1 MCLHEMES
9 LLYAKNKTDSYYY
22 DMKPLCSL
30 AFRTTRVLGDNLEHK
45 KEDPMI
51 RAGQMMAVM
60 VALGLCLAT
69 PATFAATKK
78 KNAKVAKHEK
88 HEARKPASAGKGF
101 KVKMSGDFT
110 RVIDEEQGIVCYFA
124 KQGGGS
130 CVNLPR

>member
-1 MCLHEMES
+1 
-9 LLYAKNKTDSYYY
+9 
-22 DMKPLCSL
+22 
-30 AFRTTRVLGDNLEHK
+30 
-45 KEDPMI
+45 MI

-69 PATFAATKK
+69 PATFAANKK
-78 KNAKVAKHEK
+78 KNAKVEK
-88 HEARKPASAGKGF
+88 HVKHDARKPAAAGKGF